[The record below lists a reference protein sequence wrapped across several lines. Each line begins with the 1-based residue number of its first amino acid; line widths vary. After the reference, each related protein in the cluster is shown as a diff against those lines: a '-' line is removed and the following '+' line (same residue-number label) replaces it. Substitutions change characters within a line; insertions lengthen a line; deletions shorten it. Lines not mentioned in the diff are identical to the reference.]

1 MVGNRPFG
9 GVRNSV
15 CSISTSSSLRAKNAG
30 AGVPES
36 GGATQRQPLPGN
48 HHPTVS
54 PVRLLE
60 AAPIT
65 LNEKE
70 Y

>member
-1 MVGNRPFG
+1 MVGIRPVG
-9 GVRNSV
+9 GVRNPISST
-15 CSISTSSSLRAKNAG
+15 SISSFVRAKNAG
-30 AGVPES
+30 EALPEFGS
-36 GGATQRQPLPGN
+36 EPHPGN
-48 HHPTVS
+48 LHQTVS

-60 AAPIT
+60 AAPRI

>member
-1 MVGNRPFG
+1 MVGIRPVG
-9 GVRNSV
+9 GVRNPV
-15 CSISTSSSLRAKNAG
+15 WSTSNSSFARAKNAD
-30 AGVPES
+30 AVLPEFGS
-36 GGATQRQPLPGN
+36 EPHPGN
-48 HHPTVS
+48 PHQTVS
-54 PVRLLE
+54 PVWLLE

>member
-1 MVGNRPFG
+1 MVGIRPVG
-9 GVRNSV
+9 GVRNPV
-15 CSISTSSSLRAKNAG
+15 CSTSILRFARAKNAG
-30 AGVPES
+30 AALPEFGS
-36 GGATQRQPLPGN
+36 EPDPGN
-48 HHPTVS
+48 PHQTVS